1 MIKESTILELELT
14 RQAETRANK
23 TAKELHAK
31 RVGLEAEIINALE
44 AKQRV
49 EGTRYRLAIETF
61 IKTFI
66 PSYKT
71 CAIEL
76 SSEQAVTEWVI
87 DHDPEEEGKKLVVE
101 VRAPKSRAA

>member
-1 MIKESTILELELT
+1 MIKENTILELEML

-31 RVGLEAEIINALE
+31 RVDLEAEIIAAFE

-49 EGTRYRLAIETF
+49 EGTRYRLSVDTF
-61 IKTFI
+61 TKPFI
-66 PSYKT
+66 PPYKQ

-76 SSEQAVTEWVI
+76 SSEKEVFDWVEK
-87 DHDPEEEGKKLVVE
+87 HNPEEEGKKLIVE
-101 VRAPKSRAA
+101 VRPQRKAA